1 MAVHTR
7 LTKREISDILRV
19 YRIGNLLNFSGIQ
32 EGIENTNYKIKTTNN
47 YYILTI
53 FEERVNKKNLP
64 FFLNLMLN
72 NKPLL
77 LNLIL
82 FVSFVALISAF
93 FIEYVLGHQPC
104 NLCIL
109 ERIPYL
115 LAIVIILLN
124 YKFSQF
130 EKLFLVLLIIVFFT
144 ATIMSVYHF
153 GIEQGFIEESLVCDL
168 KDGSGA
174 TSKEAILKQLQEQKV
189 SCKDVTF
196 KIFGLSLTTYNIVI
210 SVLIT
215 INTLKIYLNDAKS
228 N

>member
-1 MAVHTR
+1 
-7 LTKREISDILRV
+7 
-19 YRIGNLLNFSGIQ
+19 
-32 EGIENTNYKIKTTNN
+32 
-47 YYILTI
+47 
-53 FEERVNKKNLP
+53 
-64 FFLNLMLN
+64 MLN
-72 NKPLL
+72 NKSLL

-109 ERIPYL
+109 ERIPYVV
-115 LAIVIILLN
+115 AIVIILLN

-130 EKLFLVLLIIVFFT
+130 EKLFLVLLIIVFLT
-144 ATIMSVYHF
+144 ATILSVYHF

-168 KDGSGA
+168 KNGSGV
-174 TSKEAILKQLQEQKV
+174 TSKEEILKQLQEQKV

-210 SVLIT
+210 SILIT
-215 INTLKIYLNDAKS
+215 INTLKIYLDYAKS
-228 N
+228 K